1 MIRAGMI
8 RGRLILSL
16 VLAAAAF
23 GLPWLTHFAD
33 GGVSIALHIFWI
45 ALCIA
50 TLWTHGRRGLWLL
63 LGAPWRSIGRGCWCS
78 GSWPAHRCAC
88 SEPPL

>member
-1 MIRAGMI
+1 MI

-23 GLPWLTHFAD
+23 GLPWVTHFAD
-33 GGVSIALHIFWI
+33 GGVSIALHLLWA
-45 ALCIA
+45 ALVSA

-63 LGAPWRSIGRGCWCS
+63 SGAPLALF
-78 GSWPAHRCAC
+78 WPSFLVWWIAFG
-88 SEPPL
+88 PPLRLF